1 VKKIVPSLLLTIFV
15 LPLLLFSSCTYGSQ
29 GIFYGL
35 EHETKISTGNGF
47 GSNSQY
53 ISISSMAQDTVGGTT
68 YYLATGGAGLFYEPV
83 GADGWTHLSLPGPR
97 VGSIGALTSGA
108 TTLLLAVTGD
118 DNDNNALYATVGDF
132 HSPWT
137 KVAITNGEN
146 PISLVP
152 VLANDVKTVLAYI
165 LVTQLTSGNDSGS
178 YENFY
183 LLTPSTS
190 VPSSTGSSYSLLN
203 TSTSFIAGNGV
214 GYPILAASC
223 DQSTFSGNVYLM
235 SGTNVWTA
243 TVTGTS
249 LGTPYT
255 LAGLPGGIWGA
266 MAYVGAG
273 GPGGLPSAGLLLG
286 DAELGNLY
294 FGSVSGPG
302 TPSDTWSQISQLA
315 SSAHNSFSMVFHFN
329 TIGASRLGSALFL
342 GSAKSGMAQIQAG
355 VFSAPPTSAT
365 VSTSSWGSTLL
376 ESNGI
381 QMFFS
386 GTNGDLFLGT
396 NGYGLWIQAGDGT
409 FSLQ

>member
-1 VKKIVPSLLLTIFV
+1 
-15 LPLLLFSSCTYGSQ
+15 
-29 GIFYGL
+29 
-35 EHETKISTGNGF
+35 
-47 GSNSQY
+47 
-53 ISISSMAQDTVGGTT
+53 MAQDTVGATT

-83 GADGWTHLSLPGPR
+83 GADSWTQVSLPGPR
-97 VGSIGALTSGA
+97 VGSIGALTSGS
-108 TTLLLAVTGD
+108 TTLLFAVTGD

-132 HSPWT
+132 RSPWT

-165 LVTQLTSGNDSGS
+165 LVTQLTGGTDAGS

-183 LLTPSTS
+183 LLTPAAS
-190 VPSSTGSSYSLLN
+190 VPATTGTFYSLLN
-203 TSTSFIAGNGV
+203 TSSNFVAGNGV

-223 DQSTFSGNVYLM
+223 DQASFTGNVYLM

-243 TVTGTS
+243 SVSGGG
-249 LGTPYT
+249 LGTPYI
-255 LAGLPGGIWGA
+255 LAGLPSQIWGA

-286 DAELGNLY
+286 DAEQGNLY
-294 FGSVSGPG
+294 FGSVSNPG
-302 TPSDTWSQISQLA
+302 TSTDSWTQISQLV
-315 SSAHNSFSMVFHFN
+315 SSARNSYSMVFHFN
-329 TIGASRLGSALFL
+329 SIGVSRLGSALFL
-342 GSAKSGMAQIQAG
+342 GSVKSGMGQIQGGA
-355 VFSAPPTSAT
+355 FTAPPTSTT

-381 QMFFS
+381 QMFFT

-396 NGYGLWIQAGDGT
+396 NGYGLWIQASDGS